1 MYLIFKYLMQA
12 QVQVLIQQLKN
23 FLKMLL
29 QFLWFMI
36 SKKKNHLKEMKN
48 TLNDVNENYK
58 DVFKALIVK
67 SADYKENGKKI
78 EIEMEEFSKKCDSTL
93 YLKKNKKGFNDL
105 YKLFLEI
112 AKNVPKKDEDAKQE
126 IKEGKGCCNCS
137 IF

>member
-1 MYLIFKYLMQA
+1 MAYDKQKEESF
-12 QVQVLIQQLKN
+12 
-23 FLKMLL
+23 
-29 QFLWFMI
+29 
-36 SKKKNHLKEMKN
+36 KEMKN

-78 EIEMEEFSKKCDSTL
+78 EIEMEEFSKKCDTTL

-112 AKNVPKKDEDAKQE
+112 AKNEPKKDEDAKQE

>member
-1 MYLIFKYLMQA
+1 MAYDKQKEESF
-12 QVQVLIQQLKN
+12 
-23 FLKMLL
+23 
-29 QFLWFMI
+29 
-36 SKKKNHLKEMKN
+36 KEMKN

-78 EIEMEEFSKKCDSTL
+78 EIEMEEFSKKCDTTL

-137 IF
+137 IFYKLNNIIILLLNLAKKIKQFPYLINKVK

>member
-1 MYLIFKYLMQA
+1 
-12 QVQVLIQQLKN
+12 
-23 FLKMLL
+23 
-29 QFLWFMI
+29 MI

-112 AKNVPKKDEDAKQE
+112 AKNVPKKDEDAK
-126 IKEGKGCCNCS
+126 
-137 IF
+137 